1 MIALALLA
9 TAPVADIQTVQRQL
23 DFIVSM
29 CRADEVV
36 RFTAYTDNAVS
47 MEMLK
52 RGLPSVSENKA
63 LQCALDK
70 VKARTDLHL
79 ATTAKQ
85 GGKP

>member
-1 MIALALLA
+1 MIGLALLA
-9 TAPVADIQTVQRQL
+9 AGTAGDTQQLQRQL

-36 RFTAYTDNAVS
+36 RFVAHEGNAVT
-47 MEMLK
+47 MQMVK
-52 RGLPSVSENKA
+52 PGLPSVSENKA

-79 ATTAKQ
+79 GAVKQ

>member
-9 TAPVADIQTVQRQL
+9 TAPVADTPQIQRQL

-36 RFTAYTDNAVS
+36 RFVAHEGNAVT
-47 MEMLK
+47 MDMVK
-52 RGLPSVSENKA
+52 AGQLPSVSENKA

-79 ATTAKQ
+79 GAAKQ